1 MKINVLTQLREVIE
15 TALSGQT
22 NLRKSF
28 RNFFIGTMI
37 LHIVMRGRINYTS
50 MARVGDSCESRFRQN
65 YRRVFDWLG
74 YNIQFAA
81 GMLAQRI
88 AIAIDPSYIDKS
100 GKKTP
105 GLSYFWSGCA
115 KMAKWGLEI
124 LGIAVVNADTKEAVH
139 LKAVQTFKGRSRK
152 GRKPAFFKYLK
163 KSDGLIGRYLEALY
177 KEAKR
182 LLEITHLI
190 VADSYFANGPFV
202 KGLDT
207 MGFDL
212 ISRLHDNAKMRYL
225 YTGPKHQGKG
235 RPRKFAGRVDLDN
248 LSPEVFSCE
257 MAEGDNGKPVVMH
270 VGEVWVDCL
279 DRTCKVVIVDF
290 LDPDKKRQT
299 RKVYFSTDRTLAGRD
314 IFDLYR
320 TRFQI
325 EFLYRSGKGLTGLTH
340 CQARNEQAL
349 DFAFNMSLSSINVMR
364 HFAAMYGYDHL
375 SDASIKML
383 AHNAFMLERFISISG
398 DPPKLRKNDTAF
410 KELLFYGVRDAA

>member
-15 TALSGQT
+15 AALSGQT
-22 NLRKSF
+22 KLRKSF

-50 MARVGDSCESRFRQN
+50 MARAGDSCESRYRQN
-65 YRRVFDWLG
+65 YRRTFDWLG
-74 YNIQFAA
+74 YNTRFAA

-139 LKAVQTFKGRSRK
+139 LKAVQTFKGRNRK

-177 KEAKR
+177 MDANR
-182 LLEITHLI
+182 FLEITRLI

-202 KGLDT
+202 KGLGT

-212 ISRLHDNAKMRYL
+212 ISRLHDNARMRYL
-225 YTGPKHQGKG
+225 HTGPRHQGKG

-279 DRTCKVVIVDF
+279 DRTCKVVIVDY
-290 LDPDKKRQT
+290 LDPDKKKQT
-299 RKVYFSTDRTLAGRD
+299 RKVYFSTDRTLCARD

-349 DFAFNMSLSSINVMR
+349 NFAFNMSLSSINVMR
-364 HFAAMYGYDHL
+364 HFAALHGYDHL
-375 SDASIKML
+375 SDASVKIL

-398 DPPKLRKNDTAF
+398 NPPKLRKNNTAF